1 MEGHQQYA
9 YTVRSENGHV
19 LLAAEGNGTPP
30 GLRSPAQ
37 LGDLEEAAAHI
48 LNSELGIEVDA
59 DVVHEFA
66 HDVLEPRMPRA
77 HVSADQL
84 WAWIDR

>member
-1 MEGHQQYA
+1 MEGHLTHA

-19 LLAAEGNGTPP
+19 VLAAEGGGMPP
-30 GLRSPAQ
+30 ELASPA
-37 LGDLEEAAAHI
+37 LVDNLEEAAARI

-66 HDVLEPRMPRA
+66 HDMLEPRMPRA